1 MEIHKVA
8 APQDWVYFAKGAANI
23 LFEYKG
29 PNDFLKN
36 KLLRLRMNKK
46 DEKEYILTC
55 SLFDFVE
62 LKCKQLFEL
71 LEITDMQL
79 VVLTPEFL
87 RQLDTNGTDL
97 MESEKYGFLIPNNV
111 PSQFVKLKGTKNFS
125 LFYDDTSV
133 IAEIKPKWLYDNY
146 NTNYCR
152 SCLLVQLRKGPDS
165 KRHFCPLD
173 LLYPETISRAVD
185 DMYAVFSD
193 ESLEQLQSKS
203 GIDIKELFSL
213 YLQDPDNIFQ
223 KLKRYQAAQDLSTY
237 LRNVPNAEEV
247 PDDLLLMMTLRDV
260 GLFLRF
266 EKKQRTETETEPL
279 ISTSNDLVNTLLQT
293 STVMKSQTSLN
304 TTGLKVLQYKG
315 EEYYVT
321 CNIYDLDLK
330 SRHKLSHWKKT
341 EGDLQDIYYSSNPK
355 WRFCVKQTP
364 SSSSTYTPGENP
376 Y

>member
-8 APQDWVYFAKGAANI
+8 SPQDWVYFAKGAANI

-29 PNDFLKN
+29 TNDFLKN
-36 KLLRLRMNKK
+36 KLLRLRMNNK

-87 RQLDTNGTDL
+87 RQLDTNGTEL
-97 MESEKYGFLIPNNV
+97 KESEKYGFLIPNNV
-111 PSQFVKLKGTKNFS
+111 PSDFIKLKGTKNFC
-125 LFYDDTSV
+125 LFYNESSV

-152 SCLLVQLRKGPDS
+152 SCLLVQLRQGLNS

-173 LLYPETISRAVD
+173 LLYPQTINRVVD
-185 DMYAVFSD
+185 DMFGIFSEED
-193 ESLEQLQSKS
+193 LARLYDKTK
-203 GIDIKELFSL
+203 IDIKQLFAL
-213 YLQDPDNIFQ
+213 YLKDSDNIFQ
-223 KLKRYQAAQDLSTY
+223 KLKHFQAAKDSSTY
-237 LRNVPNAEEV
+237 LRNVSDAEHV

-260 GLFLRF
+260 GLFLKFDKSQQKRP
-266 EKKQRTETETEPL
+266 ETDLEPL
-279 ISTSNDLVNTLLQT
+279 LSSSNDLVNTLLQT
-293 STVMKSQTSLN
+293 STQWKSQTSIN
-304 TTGLKVLQYKG
+304 TTGLKVLNYKG
-315 EEYYVT
+315 DEYYVN

-330 SRHKLSHWKKT
+330 SRHKLAHWKKT
-341 EGDLQDIYYSSNPK
+341 EQSLQQIYYSSNPN
-355 WRFCVKQTP
+355 WRYCIKLD
-364 SSSSTYTPGENP
+364 GGGDKENP